1 MNQVPDEILLKI
13 FKNLQQKDLLQ
24 ACKVSKVFS
33 RVSRDPSL
41 WKEIIL
47 TKTTNLSQSRHT
59 NTEIVFKMVKMNPGL
74 STLIIDRFTS
84 REICTET
91 IVMEAVAGDGMRLE
105 QLGLEVEGGLS
116 LALLSQLARSR
127 AHRTLTALNIGISSI
142 ETGLCHIAAFQ
153 NLKKLHFRIE
163 SHTGRSYIFGT
174 WEQESVYV
182 DSILDLDNLKELVVE
197 GVLRGFQRFTIGIKN
212 GKLRNL
218 EKLALRFLLDISA
231 EDIKTI
237 VTSLRQLRYLEI
249 DTTHDLL
256 DEIKETLEGLGGLYP
271 YILFTD
277 LPRLNIPRKKVINI

>member
-13 FKNLQQKDLLQ
+13 FKNLRQEDLLQ
-24 ACKVSKVFS
+24 ACEVSKAFS

-47 TKTTNLSQSRHT
+47 TKTTNLSQSRQT
-59 NTEIVFKMVKMNPGL
+59 NNEIVCKMVKMNPRL
-74 STLIIDRFTS
+74 STFIIDRFIS

-91 IVMEAVAGDGMRLE
+91 IVREALAREGMRLE

-127 AHRTLTALNIGISSI
+127 AHRTLTALNIAISSI
-142 ETGLCHIAAFQ
+142 ETGLCDIAAFQ
-153 NLKKLHFRIE
+153 NLNKLHFRIE

-197 GVLRGFQRFTIGIKN
+197 GVLRGFQRFTKGIKN

-237 VTSLRQLRYLEI
+237 VTSLKQLRYLEI

-256 DEIKETLEGLGGLYP
+256 DEIKETLESLSDLFP

-277 LPRLNIPRKKVINI
+277 LPRLTIPRKKVINI